1 MYVSIYTYIY
11 IYTHTHTHTYIINI
25 YYNIGVHVPVRAGSD
40 VTIQRHAQIARKGD
54 WKVRHVEHGQ
64 HCLRVLAADML
75 Y

>member
-1 MYVSIYTYIY
+1 MHTYTLDIIY
-11 IYTHTHTHTYIINI
+11 IHIDIINI
-25 YYNIGVHVPVRAGSD
+25 YYNIGVHVPVRAGGD

-54 WKVRHVEHGQ
+54 WQVRHVEQCQ